1 MSNRGSKVE
10 VDFSSVLAPHRSRG
24 LGTSMVAYGILA
36 SVNLGHRSF
45 ATGGAE
51 VNTASKALVVSLGFE
66 LDEVWHSYQKP

>member
-1 MSNRGSKVE
+1 
-10 VDFSSVLAPHRSRG
+10 
-24 LGTSMVAYGILA
+24 MVAYGILA